1 MLEKYWIK
9 CPICNGKTRVQV
21 FYNTVLR
28 NFPLFCPKCK
38 LTHIVDVEKLEI
50 IIKNSEKQDRVP
62 NVGVSVVSPNAR
74 RTAIA

>member
-28 NFPLFCPKCK
+28 NFPLFCPKCIITT
-38 LTHIVDVEKLEI
+38 LMFGIEHIAKTLGG
-50 IIKNSEKQDRVP
+50 STGPQMGSLRVRL
-62 NVGVSVVSPNAR
+62 G
-74 RTAIA
+74 